1 MMKAQN
7 AWLPTSTLLLVFGCL
22 LFSPTSAEPETGKV
36 IGSLKFGMAPKEVEA
51 LPECSSG
58 TECLYEIADKNRYF
72 TLFYQPNPGT
82 TSPQSA
88 TEPGPDAQL
97 ALIDIDMGLYTKEW
111 YGELQHI
118 LANQYPITHP
128 ITEQASGA
136 FQEGSLNELDLGL
149 ADATVLLKVVRGH
162 SAISSSGSSFKTR
175 KPPPSSERSMGAG
188 QAYDLPNRPHLNSPR
203 VPFPTHRWRLP
214 SSFLLA

>member
-1 MMKAQN
+1 MPRWLIWAPTLYNGSPPTQRKAKTMKAQHT
-7 AWLPTSTLLLVFGCL
+7 WSPTSTLLLVFGCL

-36 IGSLKFGMAPKEVEA
+36 IGSLKFGMTPKEVEA

-58 TECLYEIADKNRYF
+58 TECLYEVADKNRYF
-72 TLFYQPNPGT
+72 TLFYQPNHGT
-82 TSPQSA
+82 ISPQSA

-111 YGELQHI
+111 YGELQRI

-136 FQEGSLNELDLGL
+136 FQERNLNELDLGL
-149 ADATVLLKVVRGH
+149 ADAAVLLKVVRRPFGNLVLRLIFQNEE
-162 SAISSSGSSFKTR
+162 AATEFR
-175 KPPPSSERSMGAG
+175 KKYGAG
-188 QAYDLPNRPHLNSPR
+188 AGL
-203 VPFPTHRWRLP
+203 
-214 SSFLLA
+214 

>member
-1 MMKAQN
+1 MDHPDTKKGENDESQN
-7 AWLPTSTLLLVFGCL
+7 TWSPTSTLLLVFGCL

-36 IGSLKFGMAPKEVEA
+36 IGSLKFGMTPKEVEA

-58 TECLYEIADKNRYF
+58 TECLYEVADKNRYF
-72 TLFYQPNPGT
+72 TLFYQPNHGT
-82 TSPQSA
+82 TSPQST

-118 LANQYPITHP
+118 LANQYPVTHP

-136 FQEGSLNELDLGL
+136 FQEGNLNELALGL
-149 ADATVLLKVVRGH
+149 ADAAVLLKVVRRPFGNLVLRLIFQNEE
-162 SAISSSGSSFKTR
+162 AATEFR
-175 KPPPSSERSMGAG
+175 KKYGAG
-188 QAYDLPNRPHLNSPR
+188 AGL
-203 VPFPTHRWRLP
+203 
-214 SSFLLA
+214 

>member
-36 IGSLKFGMAPKEVEA
+36 IGSLKFGMTPKEVEA

-72 TLFYQPNPGT
+72 TLLYQPNHGT

-97 ALIDIDMGLYTKEW
+97 ALIDIDMGLYTKRW
-111 YGELQHI
+111 YGELHHM
-118 LANQYPITHP
+118 LANQYPVTHP
-128 ITEQASGA
+128 ITEQATGA
-136 FQEGSLNELDLGL
+136 FQEGNLNELALGL
-149 ADATVLLKVVRGH
+149 ADGKVLLKVVRRPFGNLVLRLIFQNEE
-162 SAISSSGSSFKTR
+162 AATEFR
-175 KPPPSSERSMGAG
+175 KEYGAAAG
-188 QAYDLPNRPHLNSPR
+188 L
-203 VPFPTHRWRLP
+203 
-214 SSFLLA
+214 